1 MKWPIEG
8 DNLEWS
14 ALTGALS
21 VEESMIVVV
30 KNPPKWKKKHDVPFK
45 WSGCIYVVM
54 GFVR

>member
-30 KNPPKWKKKHDVPFK
+30 KNPQNEKKNMMCPLNEEDV
-45 WSGCIYVVM
+45 Y
-54 GFVR
+54 RL

>member
-30 KNPPKWKKKHDVPFK
+30 KNPQKWKKTNMMCPLNEEDV
-45 WSGCIYVVM
+45 YM
-54 GFVR
+54 L

>member
-1 MKWPIEG
+1 MKWLIEG

-14 ALTGALS
+14 ALTGALL

-45 WSGCIYVVM
+45 WRGCIYVVM